1 MGGSPPFRRG
11 QLRCFVAVADAGQVT
26 GAARALFMTQPAV
39 SQAIA
44 QLESELGFKLFDR
57 SGRGV
62 TLTPAGA
69 RFYEPARR
77 AVEATADAALVAEAL
92 ARASEGTIMFGFLGS
107 APALDSPDA
116 VAAFAQAYP
125 NIELRFQELRFPGYP
140 TSSWLSE
147 VDVAACHL
155 PCSDPAVW
163 TQTLRDD
170 PRVLVAPRGHRLA
183 GRAQLHVAEVLEE
196 TFIGLHPSVES
207 SWAGFWSFDDERGG
221 PPPKVTAD
229 RAINPQEVLASLAVR
244 DAITSVPASV
254 GRLLAT
260 FSDQLAVI
268 PMLDAK
274 PSTIALVGHEDRR
287 NPLVETLVEFAW
299 SFRNDRP
306 GLTPPASPAP
316 SASEQDRPG
325 S

>member
-11 QLRCFVAVADAGQVT
+11 QLRCFVAVADCGQVT
-26 GAARALFMTQPAV
+26 SAARKLFMTQPAV

-77 AVEATADAALVAEAL
+77 AVEADSAAALVAESL

-116 VAAFAQAYP
+116 VAAFAEAYP
-125 NIELRFQELRFPGYP
+125 NIELRFQELRFPSYP

-155 PCSDPAVW
+155 PSPDPGVW
-163 TQTLRDD
+163 AQTLREE
-170 PRVLVAPRGHRLA
+170 PRVVLVPSRHELASRARLS
-183 GRAQLHVAEVLEE
+183 VAEVIDE
-196 TFIGLHPSVES
+196 TFIGLHRSVEP
-207 SWAGFWSFDDERGG
+207 SWAGFWSLDDERGG
-221 PPPKVTAD
+221 PPRRVTAD
-229 RAINPQEVLASLAVR
+229 RASNPQEVLASLAVR
-244 DAITSVPASV
+244 EAITTVPASV
-254 GRLLAT
+254 GRLLAS
-260 FSDQLAVI
+260 FSDQLAAI
-268 PMLDAK
+268 PLTGAR
-274 PSTIALVGHEDRR
+274 PSQIALVGHEDRH
-287 NPLVETLVEFAW
+287 NPLVETLVEFARR
-299 SFRNDRP
+299 F
-306 GLTPPASPAP
+306 P
-316 SASEQDRPG
+316 SQAG
-325 S
+325 